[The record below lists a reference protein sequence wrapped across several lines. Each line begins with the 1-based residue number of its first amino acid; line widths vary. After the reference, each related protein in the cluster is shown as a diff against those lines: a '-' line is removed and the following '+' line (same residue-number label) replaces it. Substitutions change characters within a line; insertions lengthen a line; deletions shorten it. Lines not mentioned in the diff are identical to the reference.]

1 MAEIEISF
9 AKYAQF
15 FFTILEGGK
24 GDKTFFVKMLLCM
37 GQSANGKAI
46 LEQEFPKE
54 TTQAGN
60 IRIKPNKDSNLR
72 KYLLGKEDGKSGN
85 DISNRAPDLEAY
97 FDKKQYVEDLE
108 QYENS
113 KLKEFA
119 KALQLEVNLNNPKAV
134 KQAIANCYS
143 SIIKR
148 ATKKGGT
155 SKKSKANPIADR
167 QNINY
172 SYSISL
178 DEEKDIRNICKAIMN
193 NLDGL
198 KRNVERVNSYKRKL
212 VKSPDS
218 KSNDMNE
225 YYESHIKSK
234 VKEFNKIYPVF
245 VLQCATLN
253 SKLAPK
259 MYMNKSFA
267 KLISITSFF
276 ISDENKEMSIDRFS
290 ETHVQVKVYDL
301 QTYIKYSLK
310 EIDMQ

>member
-1 MAEIEISF
+1 
-9 AKYAQF
+9 
-15 FFTILEGGK
+15 
-24 GDKTFFVKMLLCM
+24 
-37 GQSANGKAI
+37 
-46 LEQEFPKE
+46 
-54 TTQAGN
+54 
-60 IRIKPNKDSNLR
+60 
-72 KYLLGKEDGKSGN
+72 
-85 DISNRAPDLEAY
+85 
-97 FDKKQYVEDLE
+97 
-108 QYENS
+108 
-113 KLKEFA
+113 
-119 KALQLEVNLNNPKAV
+119 
-134 KQAIANCYS
+134 
-143 SIIKR
+143 
-148 ATKKGGT
+148 
-155 SKKSKANPIADR
+155 
-167 QNINY
+167 
-172 SYSISL
+172 
-178 DEEKDIRNICKAIMN
+178 MN

-276 ISDENKEMSIDRFS
+276 ISDENKEMSIDRFA